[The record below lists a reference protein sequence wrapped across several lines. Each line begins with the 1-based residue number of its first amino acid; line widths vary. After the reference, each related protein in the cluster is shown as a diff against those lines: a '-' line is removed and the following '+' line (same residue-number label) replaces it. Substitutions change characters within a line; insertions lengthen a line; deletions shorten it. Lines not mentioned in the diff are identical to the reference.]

1 MRQCLPDPKQYA
13 QEKSNFYGGDEQ
25 DGDRRQELVFIGT
38 RLDTAA
44 IEAALDECLCTD
56 EEMDA
61 YRRMWKDEVAQ
72 LQDDFGPFRF
82 DVGQKV
88 KCNLGPET
96 WGSGT
101 IVKQYYRDPQWPPER
116 WCPYQVELE
125 DGDLIFAPVD
135 VDECIRADMSGVA

>member
-1 MRQCLPDPKQYA
+1 
-13 QEKSNFYGGDEQ
+13 
-25 DGDRRQELVFIGT
+25 
-38 RLDTAA
+38 
-44 IEAALDECLCTD
+44 
-56 EEMDA
+56 MDA

-96 WGSGT
+96 WGGGT

-116 WCPYQVELE
+116 WCFISPLSTR
-125 DGDLIFAPVD
+125 GSASPVYPL
-135 VDECIRADMSGVA
+135 SHT